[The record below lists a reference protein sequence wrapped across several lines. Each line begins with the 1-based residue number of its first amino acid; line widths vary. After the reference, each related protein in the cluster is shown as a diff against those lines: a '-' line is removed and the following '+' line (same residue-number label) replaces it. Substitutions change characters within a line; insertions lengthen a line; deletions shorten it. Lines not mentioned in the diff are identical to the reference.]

1 MWWSLIVVV
10 AEDVEVVVKWKWWSR
25 WSKGG
30 RGNGRGKSHKIKAR
44 TCKTT
49 LRVV

>member
-1 MWWSLIVVV
+1 MVV

-30 RGNGRGKSHKIKAR
+30 GSNGRGKSDKIQAR
-44 TCKTT
+44 TFKTT

>member
-1 MWWSLIVVV
+1 MVV

-30 RGNGRGKSHKIKAR
+30 RGNGRGKSDKIQAR
-44 TCKTT
+44 TFKTT